1 MEEAGK
7 LVNEVKKL
15 PQVLAE
21 LVSSSTVQ
29 PSTMRSFGIILLI
42 IGSIAI
48 VTWISMRAINSSR
61 KGAPSTPENITT
73 LVNSLNLTIEAE
85 GQGSQRSQSQGSLY
99 SSLINNLEPSEA
111 YLVNLC
117 PLTASLGGYIGREE
131 PGVFSSETY
140 VQNAL
145 RSGIRSFI
153 IPISVYLDD
162 NKYPPHW
169 PLSGKPAITCRK
181 GGKIISLNGLTIK
194 KFCTDLLTYN
204 GLNVTQAD
212 EPILLYIK
220 STPGYIPDPIQ
231 SEKAYVQLTSDIA
244 AELDIIPA
252 DRRLVTLGGF
262 GSAVDT
268 QNEGTILTQ
277 IPLIHLKNKFIIFTD
292 FDTKLASKP
301 AYAKITPVLANYT
314 NFAVT
319 LPDADKPGNAR
330 SMKLQDVSGSKVNWP
345 DRARTVWHMTA
356 QDDPLVVP
364 DSTLLIGATSSG
376 IQMIPVPFFMR
387 PLTEV
392 QSIINAWQGFAWQL
406 KAPAA
411 RYTKPAPVVPA
422 PANAKMNARVSPG
435 LQPGQVAV

>member
-7 LVNEVKKL
+7 LVKEVQKL

-48 VTWISMRAINSSR
+48 VVWISMRTINSSR

-73 LVNSLNLTIEAE
+73 LVNSLSLTIQSE
-85 GQGSQRSQSQGSLY
+85 GAGAGQSQGSLY
-99 SSLINNLEPSEA
+99 SSLINNLDASEA

-145 RSGIRSFI
+145 RSGIRSFV

-169 PLSGKPAITCRK
+169 PLSGKPAITCRNAS
-181 GGKIISLNGLTIK
+181 GKIISLNGLTIK

-220 STPGYIPDPIQ
+220 SSPGYIPDPIQ

-244 AELDIIPA
+244 AELDVIPA
-252 DRRLVTLGGF
+252 DRRLVSLGGF

-268 QNEGTILTQ
+268 LNESTILTQ
-277 IPLIHLKNKFIIFTD
+277 IPLIELKNKFIIFTD
-292 FDTKLASKP
+292 FDTKLALKQ

-319 LPDADKPGNAR
+319 LPDAEKPGNAR
-330 SMKLQDVSGSKVNWP
+330 SMRLQDVSGSKVNWP

-356 QDDPLVVP
+356 QDDPLAVP
-364 DSTLLIGATSSG
+364 DSSLLSGATASG
-376 IQMIPVPFFMR
+376 IQMIPAPFFMR
-387 PLTEV
+387 PLAEV
-392 QSIINAWQGFAWQL
+392 QPIINQWKGFAWQI
-406 KAPAA
+406 KVPAA